1 MPAVFQNIVS
11 SQASASSERAV
22 GTYLTTKLKVK
33 APSLRKRQVLLD
45 AMRRSHL
52 AFDKLLRKFSEDAD
66 VAVQLPASE
75 RRKALRELQQ
85 RMSQYVKPMPL
96 GSGVKH
102 SVVLDA
108 IAQVDGYLASRDESV
123 SAVYPRARRMRASVA
138 NYEAVLD
145 ALVDARYLDE
155 EVQARNALLRQPRTG
170 SLRPL
175 SVYRNRPTDGGL
187 MLSDGKGRLFVFM
200 NLLPRGARRGRAVT
214 LDGLIDIRTGVE
226 VRGSFRTGILLPLEF
241 GAWQRDKFLRGG
253 MLQMMRLIQSGDD
266 FYIAATFKFEVPA
279 VDTPNLLGV
288 HRGIDPLVAWTVTD
302 QHGRPLAS
310 GRVNGHNLL
319 SLQKKKES
327 HQKASQQKG
336 RRCRSRTR
344 SAVAQEETHKA
355 ANMLA
360 DIARQF
366 SARVVFEDVSGLMR
380 VKGSP
385 HQSWSRRVLQR
396 SQYTALEKRVA
407 YRVSMLGHA
416 PIEGAQPHLTVSS
429 FAARNLCPGCG
440 HKLTPCE
447 TSVGVLACRGCGDR
461 FWREEATA
469 AITAAK
475 GGHLITVV
483 RGRKKGDRLAL
494 EDKFKEWFENNRGH
508 RSGSGLGYDVPG
520 LNCSRITGAKP
531 GCGNFGSKQSHGEQS
546 NGAGSPKDDQKS
558 LANYGTGHVS
568 EPAQRE

>member
-1 MPAVFQNIVS
+1 M
-11 SQASASSERAV
+11 
-22 GTYLTTKLKVK
+22 TTKLKVK
-33 APSLRKRQVLLD
+33 APSLRKRQVLID
-45 AMRRSHL
+45 SMRRSHL
-52 AFDKLLRKFSEDAD
+52 AFDKLLNKFSDDAEA
-66 VAVQLPASE
+66 AVQLPASE

-96 GSGVKH
+96 GSGAKH
-102 SVVLDA
+102 SVVLEA
-108 IAQVDGYLASRDESV
+108 IAQVDGYLAAHHEGV
-123 SAVYPRARRMRASVA
+123 AGVYPRARRIRESSVDHDA
-138 NYEAVLD
+138 ALD
-145 ALVDARYLDE
+145 ALVDAPDLQE
-155 EVQARNALLRQPRTG
+155 EVQARNALLRQQRAG

-175 SVYRNRPTDGGL
+175 SVYRNRATDGGL
-187 MLSDGKGRLFVFM
+187 MLSDDKGRLFVFI

-253 MLQMMRLIQSGDD
+253 MLQMMRLIQNGDD

-279 VDTPNLLGV
+279 VDTPNFLGV

-310 GRVNGHNLL
+310 GRVDGHKLL
-319 SLQKKKES
+319 SLQKKEES
-327 HQKASQQKG
+327 HQKASQRKG
-336 RRCRSRTR
+336 RRYRSRAR

-385 HQSWSRRVLQR
+385 HQSWRRRVLQR

-416 PIEGAQPHLTVSS
+416 PIQGGQPHLTVSS

-440 HKLTPCE
+440 YKLTPCG
-447 TSVGVLACRGCGDR
+447 TSGGVLACRGCGDR

-483 RGRKKGDRLAL
+483 RGRKKGDRLAV

-520 LNCSRITGAKP
+520 LNCSRITGVKP

-546 NGAGSPKDDQKS
+546 KGAGSPKDDQKS
-558 LANYGTGHVS
+558 LANYGIGHVS

>member
-11 SQASASSERAV
+11 SQASASSERTV

-52 AFDKLLRKFSEDAD
+52 AFDKLLRKFSDDAD
-66 VAVQLPASE
+66 AAVQLPTSE
-75 RRKALRELQQ
+75 RRKVLRELQQ

-96 GSGVKH
+96 GSGAKH

-108 IAQVDGYLASRDESV
+108 IAQFDGYLAARHESIA
-123 SAVYPRARRMRASVA
+123 AVYPRARRIRES
-138 NYEAVLD
+138 AVDHDAALE
-145 ALVDARYLDE
+145 ALVDACDLEE
-155 EVQARNALLRQPRTG
+155 EVQARNALLRQQRAG

-187 MLSDGKGRLFVFM
+187 MLSDNKGRLFVFI

-214 LDGLIDIRTGVE
+214 LDGLIDIRTGAE

-266 FYIAATFKFEVPA
+266 FYIAATFKFEVPP
-279 VDTPNLLGV
+279 VDTPNFLGV
-288 HRGIDPLVAWTVTD
+288 YRGIDPLVAWTVTD
-302 QHGRPLAS
+302 QRGRPLAS
-310 GRVNGHNLL
+310 GRVDGHKLL
-319 SLQKKKES
+319 SLQKKEES
-327 HQKASQQKG
+327 HQKASQRKG
-336 RRCRSRTR
+336 RRYRSRAR

-380 VKGSP
+380 GKGSP
-385 HQSWSRRVLQR
+385 HQSWRRRVLQR

-416 PIEGAQPHLTVSS
+416 PIQGGQPHLTVSS

-440 HKLTPCE
+440 YKLTPRG
-447 TSVGVLACRGCGDR
+447 TSGGVLACRGCGDR
-461 FWREEATA
+461 FWREEAAA

-475 GGHLITVV
+475 GIHLITVV
-483 RGRKKGDRLAL
+483 RGQKKGNQLAV
-494 EDKFKEWFENNRGH
+494 EDKFKEWFESNRGH
-508 RSGSGLGYDVPG
+508 RSVSGLGYDVPG

-546 NGAGSPKDDQKS
+546 KGASSPKDDQKS
-558 LANYGTGHVS
+558 LANYGIGNVS